1 MKNVTKLYLMIA
13 MIAQNIALIMYNP
26 MVILPLVIW
35 ILKQH

>member
-1 MKNVTKLYLMIA
+1 MKNVTRLYLTIT